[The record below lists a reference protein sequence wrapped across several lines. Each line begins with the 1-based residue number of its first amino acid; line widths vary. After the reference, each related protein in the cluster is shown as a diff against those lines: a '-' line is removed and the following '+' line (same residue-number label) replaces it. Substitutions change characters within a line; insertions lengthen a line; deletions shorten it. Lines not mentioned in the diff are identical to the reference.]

1 MASLAIIAAAASF
14 LLPST
19 RPHAREGLPPLVR
32 RRAQISLAFD
42 VERLDGKAVEE
53 LAVFNWPG
61 LDQKAEPFTQT
72 ALAGELLMVY
82 VKNGAAQLSAAT
94 RTTARSRRASW

>member
-1 MASLAIIAAAASF
+1 MVTSLLSIAAVASF

-19 RPHAREGLPPLVR
+19 RLSGREGLPPLVR
-32 RRAQISLAFD
+32 RAGRSSELRAAFD

-61 LDQKAEPFTQT
+61 LAQKAEPFPQP
-72 ALAGELLMVY
+72 ALA
-82 VKNGAAQLSAAT
+82 AAPGDTPARAT
-94 RTTARSRRASW
+94 TNPSIG